1 MSPHLELQSDSQVA
15 DSFLDRN
22 RCATRHLRA
31 RHASTLVVT
40 QGREA
45 RVFQTETLAACA
57 ASISARRDREIALAR
72 RSADA

>member
-22 RCATRHLRA
+22 RCATRHLGA
-31 RHASTLVVT
+31 RHGAASVVT
-40 QGREA
+40 QGRKA
-45 RVFQTETLAACA
+45 RVFQIETLAACA
-57 ASISARRDREIALAR
+57 ASISARQDREIALAR